1 MAEIQTGDTQ
11 VDARVVYWGVEGS
24 GKTTNL
30 NAVFS
35 KLRPDH
41 RSDLRE
47 VPTRFDPTVCYE
59 VLPIELGEISGV
71 RTRIQ
76 IVAVPGAPEQGPT
89 RKQLLDRVDGIVM
102 VIDSRSE
109 RIDDNLASF
118 DELRTGLAAYGR
130 SLDEVPLVV
139 QYNKRD
145 LADPYVVEELHR
157 KLDLGATTVFEAVAT
172 EGSGVL
178 QTLSTISKRV
188 IRTLRERPGDDEDL
202 APAPKP
208 ETPPPVETPV
218 PQAPIAEPE
227 TLSAEPETFPAES
240 DEFPAELDMSSAEPD
255 EFSAELEASPAE
267 RMEQAILGEGEH
279 PDAEAIEATTRA
291 TEDLLE
297 APAWPEIAGEIE
309 RPRGARIGP
318 GLTIVSVGEATR
330 VGERRVRIPLV
341 LGDPDGETA
350 TMALTIE
357 LDPLVDEHR

>member
-1 MAEIQTGDTQ
+1 MAEIRSGDTQ

-47 VPTRFDPTVCYE
+47 IPTRFDPTVCYE

-76 IVAVPGAPEQGPT
+76 IVAVPGAPEQAPT

-118 DELRTGLAAYGR
+118 DELRSSLDAYGR

-145 LADPYVVEELHR
+145 LADPYVLEEIHR
-157 KLDLGATTVFEAVAT
+157 KLDLGGTTVFEAVAT

-188 IRTLRERPGDDEDL
+188 IRSLREQPGEDENL
-202 APAPKP
+202 ASDPKP
-208 ETPPPVETPV
+208 ELPASPLSPDT
-218 PQAPIAEPE
+218 QASPG
-227 TLSAEPETFPAES
+227 
-240 DEFPAELDMSSAEPD
+240 
-255 EFSAELEASPAE
+255 ELEVSPAE
-267 RMEQAILGEGEH
+267 RMEEAILDENEH
-279 PDAEAIEATTRA
+279 PEAEAIDSVTRA

-330 VGERRVRIPLV
+330 VGERSVRVPLV

-350 TMALTIE
+350 TLALTIE
-357 LDPLVDEHR
+357 LNPLVDEHR

>member
-1 MAEIQTGDTQ
+1 MAEIRTGDTQ

-30 NAVFS
+30 NAVFT

-41 RSDLRE
+41 RSDLQE

-76 IVAVPGAPEQGPT
+76 IIAVPGAPEHGPT
-89 RKQLLDRVDGIVM
+89 RKQLLDQVDGIVM

-118 DELRTGLAAYGR
+118 DELRTSLAAYGR
-130 SLDEVPLVV
+130 SLDEVPIVV

-145 LADPYVVEELHR
+145 LADPYVLEELHR
-157 KLDLGATTVFEAVAT
+157 KLDLAGAAIFEAVAT
-172 EGSGVL
+172 EGTGVL

-188 IRTLRERPGDDEDL
+188 IRTLRERPGNDDEL
-202 APAPKP
+202 APSP
-208 ETPPPVETPV
+208 EPQATPSVATPPSEASHSQP
-218 PQAPIAEPE
+218 
-227 TLSAEPETFPAES
+227 
-240 DEFPAELDMSSAEPD
+240 
-255 EFSAELEASPAE
+255 EASPGQ
-267 RMEQAILGEGEH
+267 RMEEAILGEDQH
-279 PDAEAIEATTRA
+279 PEAEAIESTTRA
-291 TEDLLE
+291 TEELLD

-309 RPRGARIGP
+309 RSRGPRIGP

-330 VGERRVRIPLV
+330 AGERSVRIPLV

-350 TMALTIE
+350 TVALTIE

>member
-1 MAEIQTGDTQ
+1 MAEIRSGDTQ

-47 VPTRFDPTVCYE
+47 IPTRFDPTVCYE

-76 IVAVPGAPEQGPT
+76 IVAVPGAPEQAPT

-118 DELRTGLAAYGR
+118 DELRSSLDAYGR

-145 LADPYVVEELHR
+145 LADPYVLEEIHR
-157 KLDLGATTVFEAVAT
+157 KLDLGGTTVFEAVAT

-188 IRTLRERPGDDEDL
+188 IRSLREQPGEDENL
-202 APAPKP
+202 APDPKP
-208 ETPPPVETPV
+208 ELPASPLSPDT
-218 PQAPIAEPE
+218 QASPG
-227 TLSAEPETFPAES
+227 
-240 DEFPAELDMSSAEPD
+240 
-255 EFSAELEASPAE
+255 ELEVSPAE
-267 RMEQAILGEGEH
+267 RMEEAILDENEH
-279 PDAEAIEATTRA
+279 PETEAIDSVTRA

-330 VGERRVRIPLV
+330 VGERSVRVPLV

-350 TMALTIE
+350 TLALTIE